1 MKKIGVI
8 HYNWPDF
15 SFEDFLRTAAEQ
27 GYGFVELMLQD
38 ILPDGD
44 CSGDDSQM
52 REAAQKVRRQVE
64 SHGLQISAL
73 GAGNDFAQIDPE
85 SIEHQVARM
94 KTVSRLTRELG
105 DETVVRSEGGNY
117 KETIPEGA
125 PEVWNAMYECFS
137 RCKPF
142 LDELGVS
149 LAIDNHGLVT
159 NEGDK
164 FIALLD
170 RLDHPRLGSNLDTM
184 NFRWWG
190 NSIETCNTYY
200 TQLAPRVL
208 HVHLKDGFDGRENYK
223 GQALGEG
230 EVDLQHAINALKDVN
245 YSGVFTAEYEGPEPQ
260 NGIGYGKCAQW
271 MKQNLK

>member
-1 MKKIGVI
+1 MKKLGVI

-15 SFEDFLRTAAEQ
+15 SFEDFLRAAAEQ
-27 GYGFVELMLQD
+27 GYGYVELMSKD
-38 ILPDGD
+38 IWPSGNYDGD
-44 CSGDDSQM
+44 LSQM
-52 REAAQKVRRQVE
+52 REAAQKVRREVE
-64 SHGLQISAL
+64 SHGLKVSAL
-73 GAGNDFAQIDPE
+73 GAGNDFAQVDPE
-85 SIEHQVARM
+85 AIEQQVARM
-94 KTVSRLTRELG
+94 KTVCQLTRELG

-117 KETIPEGA
+117 KEAIPEGS
-125 PEVWNAMYECFS
+125 PQVWDAMYECFS
-137 RCKPF
+137 RCTPF

-149 LAIDNHGLVT
+149 LAIDNHGYVT

-190 NSIETCNTYY
+190 NNIATCNSYY

-208 HVHLKDGFDGRENYK
+208 HVHLKDGFDGRQNYK

-230 EVDLQHAINALKDVN
+230 EVDLQHAINALNEVGYN
-245 YSGVFTAEYEGPEPQ
+245 GVFTAEYEGPEAA
-260 NGIGYGKCAQW
+260 GGVGYAKCAQW
-271 MKQNLK
+271 MKENL